1 LKNRHSKW
9 KARRLRQV
17 LEFLRNIYAS
27 AGFST
32 RPRSHPSKIEMVKEF
47 IRGLGMHPE
56 EILTRQALSEPHRIY
71 TTNQEREDD
80 QIRAPFMAFKENL
93 KRELNHQG

>member
-1 LKNRHSKW
+1 
-9 KARRLRQV
+9 
-17 LEFLRNIYAS
+17 
-27 AGFST
+27 
-32 RPRSHPSKIEMVKEF
+32 MVKEF

-80 QIRAPFMAFKENL
+80 QIKALALAFRESL